1 MNFFSIIILSRFAIS
16 PLREF
21 SIRANTNSWI
31 IHPTK
36 QFIFIALLCVVNSSL
51 LAQTSL
57 DSLQHLPEVVI
68 TERFSDRE
76 IRSTTPMQILSEKEI
91 RNLNSLQVS
100 DAVKHFSGVTVKDF
114 GGIGG
119 LKTVS
124 VRSLGAN
131 HTAVNYNGITVTD
144 VQTGQTD
151 IGRFSLENV
160 ETLSLNSGHSDAI
173 FQPAR
178 IFASASVLNIQTI
191 APTFKS
197 NEKTNGKIS
206 LKGGSFGL
214 INPSLY
220 SNVKWNSKLSSSF
233 SGEWM
238 SAHSRYPYML
248 QYGAEGVDSSS
259 VEKRENTDVE
269 NLRLETALFA
279 DFSEKTNANIRVYY
293 YQSERGLPGATIYY
307 NTQNFSKQRLW
318 DKTFF
323 TQGHLEHSFSPRW
336 VMQANAKYNRG
347 YLRYLDPTYLG
358 ASGEINDIFKQNETY
373 GSLSVLFKAFEKLS
387 FVASSDLS
395 ATIMRANRDNFATP
409 TRFTS
414 QSVVAAK
421 WVSNHILATANIL
434 YTQTV
439 ESVKVGEAADNR
451 QKFSPYISAS
461 VKPFNNIDLRF
472 RIFYKNSFR
481 LPTFND
487 LYYPIIGQRNLL
499 PENADQFNIGIT
511 FATVIRDKL
520 PLLKFS
526 ADTYRNNIKNKI
538 IAFPAGNLHQ
548 WTMMNLGK
556 VKINGVDVTAESA
569 VELSKKIHLYLGT
582 AYTFQQAIDITNS
595 TAPNYKHQI
604 AYTPRHSG
612 SARAALEM
620 PWLNAAYSLIWSG
633 IRYSGNYNSKEFKLN
648 GYTDHS
654 LSVFKKINTRFGNMG
669 LMVEGLNLLN
679 KNYQIVR
686 NYPMPGRSYRATISI
701 NF

>member
-1 MNFFSIIILSRFAIS
+1 MYVLKKLAGIIVVVFCT
-16 PLREF
+16 
-21 SIRANTNSWI
+21 AN
-31 IHPTK
+31 
-36 QFIFIALLCVVNSSL
+36 ASL

-57 DSLQHLPEVVI
+57 DSLQYLPEVVV

-144 VQTGQTD
+144 VQTGQID
-151 IGRFSLENV
+151 IGRFSLDNV
-160 ETLSLNSGHSDAI
+160 ETLSLNNGQSDAI

-178 IFASASVLNIQTI
+178 IFASASVLNIQTV
-191 APTFKS
+191 APTFKN

-220 SNVKWNSKLSSSF
+220 TNVKWNRKLSSSF

-238 SAHSRYPYML
+238 SAHGRYPYVL

-279 DFSEKTNANIRVYY
+279 DFSKSSNGNIRVYY

-318 DKTFF
+318 DRTFF
-323 TQGHLEHSFSPRW
+323 AQGHFEHTFSQKW
-336 VMQANAKYNRG
+336 ILQANTKYNHG

-395 ATIMRANRDNFATP
+395 TAIMRANRKKFATP
-409 TRFTS
+409 TRIIS
-414 QSVVAAK
+414 QSAVAAK
-421 WVSNHILATANIL
+421 WVSNHVLATANIL
-434 YTQTV
+434 YTQTA
-439 ESVKVGEAADNR
+439 ESVEVGETADNR
-451 QKFSPYISAS
+451 QKFSPYVSTS
-461 VKPFNNIDLRF
+461 VKPFNDIDLRF
-472 RIFYKNSFR
+472 RTFYKNSFR

-499 PENADQFNIGIT
+499 PENADQFNIGVT
-511 FATVIRDKL
+511 FATTIRDKV
-520 PLLKFS
+520 PLLKFT
-526 ADTYRNNIKNKI
+526 ADTYQNNIKNKI
-538 IAFPAGNLHQ
+538 VAFPAGNLHQ

-569 VELSKKIHLYLGT
+569 VELTKTMHLLLGA

-595 TAPNYKHQI
+595 TAPNYKHQV

-612 SARAALEM
+612 SVRAALEM
-620 PWLNAAYSLIWSG
+620 PWVNAAYSLIWSG

-648 GYTDHS
+648 GYSDHS
-654 LSVFKKINTRFGNMG
+654 LSVFKKINTRFGSMDF
-669 LMVEGLNLLN
+669 MIEALNLLN

-686 NYPMPGRSYRATISI
+686 NYPMPGRSYRATIST